1 MIEQIIFHKGQKT
14 IPIDLETLERT
25 RDYERGNKFPESHH
39 ELIRNILN
47 LITIEGLTA
56 EVAEL
61 FVAKTPGMYPKDKE
75 IAFRTDINTKYDTRG
90 VDIENL
96 VAKINFTGELANDES
111 CQSIALSY
119 NKSGIE
125 VSFGTNISVC
135 SNMNIFGENYLSNHG
150 SDSINF
156 KKMVELIRLWVKT
169 ARATRERDLQLL
181 EKMKSVT
188 FTNYLKE
195 IREIIGHFNEMLILN
210 PNSAPL
216 RQARITD
223 VHRALL
229 NGYTGGG
236 RSLYQIYQDFTNI
249 SSHQDVIENRVK
261 NTAEIGRYFVDRYGL
276 NELDDGGAIVVDM
289 NTILD
294 KDDTI
299 TINPVELNK
308 RVDEIITEIAVE
320 DVSQES
326 DTIAPKKAKQS
337 MKERIH
343 ERAEKAIDPMT
354 KRKYKDKPIDEY
366 PVTPE
371 EAFIKEKILVVKPGA
386 VIKDATSLT
395 KKEAVKLK
403 EQSDTISLY

>member
-39 ELIRNILN
+39 ELIRSILN
-47 LITIEGLTA
+47 LITNEGLTA
-56 EVAEL
+56 EVTDL
-61 FVAKTPGMYPKDKE
+61 FVAKTQGMYPKDKE

-236 RSLYQIYQDFTNI
+236 RNLYQIYQDFTNI

-276 NELDDGGAIVVDM
+276 NELDEGGTIVVDI
-289 NTILD
+289 NTVLEI
-294 KDDTI
+294 DDTDA
-299 TINPVELNK
+299 PSLEMK
-308 RVDEIITEIAVE
+308 AVE

-326 DTIAPKKAKQS
+326 DTIVPKKAKQS

-354 KRKYKDKPIDEY
+354 KRKYKDKPI
-366 PVTPE
+366 TPE